1 MKVEIIL
8 DDAYEQ
14 PSVKIYTRTM
24 TEEVEKLRE
33 ALNTAA
39 IEKLVGL
46 KDEEV
51 FLLDYD
57 DTLRIYAQDKS
68 VYAVAGGEIY
78 RLRLSL
84 TACEE
89 RLRAHRFLR
98 ISRFDIINLDYVK
111 KLDLSFTGT
120 IAVEMKNGDVV
131 YVSRR
136 NLRAFKEALGL

>member
-8 DDAYEQ
+8 DETCERPQ
-14 PSVKIYTRTM
+14 VKIYTKAV
-24 TEEVEKLRE
+24 TEEVEKIRE

-46 KDEEV
+46 KEEEV

-57 DTLRIYAQDKS
+57 NILRIYAQDKS

-84 TACEE
+84 SACEE

-98 ISRFDIINLDYVK
+98 VSRSDVINLDYVK

-120 IAVEMKNGDVV
+120 IAVEMKNSDVV

>member
-8 DDAYEQ
+8 DETCERPQ
-14 PSVKIYTRTM
+14 VKIYTKAV
-24 TEEVEKLRE
+24 TEEVEKIRE

-46 KDEEV
+46 KEEEV

-57 DTLRIYAQDKS
+57 NILRVYAQDKA
-68 VYAVAGGEIY
+68 VYAVAEGEKY

-84 TACEE
+84 ASCEE
-89 RLRAHRFLR
+89 RLKAHRFLR

-136 NLRAFKEALGL
+136 NLRGFKEALGL

>member
-8 DDAYEQ
+8 DETCERPQ
-14 PSVKIYTRTM
+14 VKIYTKAV
-24 TEEVEKLRE
+24 TEEVEKIRD
-33 ALNTAA
+33 ALTAVG
-39 IEKLVGL
+39 IEKIVGQ
-46 KDEEV
+46 KGDEV
-51 FLLDYD
+51 ILMDYGD
-57 DTLRIYAQDKS
+57 ILRIYAQDKS

-84 TACEE
+84 SACEE

-98 ISRFDIINLDYVK
+98 VSRSDVINLDYVK

-136 NLRAFKEALGL
+136 NLRGFKEALGL

>member
-8 DDAYEQ
+8 DETCERPQ
-14 PSVKIYTRTM
+14 VKIYTKAV
-24 TEEVEKLRE
+24 TEEVEKIRE

-46 KDEEV
+46 KEEEV

-57 DTLRIYAQDKS
+57 NILRIYAQDKS

-84 TACEE
+84 SACEE

-98 ISRFDIINLDYVK
+98 VSRSDVINLDYVK

-120 IAVEMKNGDVV
+120 IAVEMKNSDVV

-136 NLRAFKEALGL
+136 NLRGFKEALGL

>member
-8 DDAYEQ
+8 DETCERPQ
-14 PSVKIYTRTM
+14 VKIYTKAV
-24 TEEVEKLRE
+24 TEEVEKIRD
-33 ALNTAA
+33 ALTAVG
-39 IEKLVGL
+39 IEKIVGQ
-46 KDEEV
+46 KDDEV
-51 FLLDYD
+51 FLMDYD

-84 TACEE
+84 AACED

>member
-8 DDAYEQ
+8 DETCERPQ
-14 PSVKIYTRTM
+14 VKIYTKAV
-24 TEEVEKLRE
+24 TEEVEKIRD
-33 ALNTAA
+33 ALTAVG
-39 IEKLVGL
+39 IEKIVGQ
-46 KDEEV
+46 KGDEV
-51 FLLDYD
+51 FLMDYGD
-57 DTLRIYAQDKS
+57 ILRIYAQDKS
-68 VYAVAGGEIY
+68 VYAVAGGENY

-84 TACEE
+84 ASCEE

-120 IAVEMKNGDVV
+120 IAVEMKNSDVV

-136 NLRAFKEALGL
+136 NLRGFKEALGL